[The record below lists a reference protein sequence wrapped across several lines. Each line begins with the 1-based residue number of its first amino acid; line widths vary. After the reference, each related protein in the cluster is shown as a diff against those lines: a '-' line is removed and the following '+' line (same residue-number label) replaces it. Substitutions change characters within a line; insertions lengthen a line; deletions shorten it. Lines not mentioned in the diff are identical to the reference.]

1 MARRLGWLLVGGYSY
16 FVIQNSSKNA
26 DAQSLSFQNIMFF
39 PPSVAVRFSR
49 ARAGEEHYEFSK
61 LGNQREARDHQCA
74 PRDPQWTGTVGLKP
88 NQSKMVDHN

>member
-1 MARRLGWLLVGGYSY
+1 MTLAKRAAVDIIAARCTFTTLGRVSLAESTI
-16 FVIQNSSKNA
+16 VIA
-26 DAQSLSFQNIMFF
+26 R
-39 PPSVAVRFSR
+39 SVSR